1 MDRRFVCQDCGTKW
15 FIHEDR
21 TDDPDLTECGRCGG
35 PLVRFVAASVGGGYG
50 SHPGEPTGEL
60 GENG

>member
-21 TDDPDLTECGRCGG
+21 IDEPDLTECGRCGG
-35 PLVRFVAASVGGGYG
+35 SLVAFVAPLVRGGYG
-50 SHPGEPTGEL
+50 SGPAEPTGEP
-60 GENG
+60 GESG